1 MSAVWPAVN
10 SYVETYRS
18 GSDIFRYIARLS
30 DFAYYTFS
38 LIYIYVICKILI
50 RRFCSEQTRLANR
63 KKSALARIASIET
76 HPSLTFL
83 TFLKCL
89 SFFCYVAQF
98 ICTHPLGSINVTR
111 EPSPCHTII
120 KILLNCPCVLYG
132 LEL

>member
-63 KKSALARIASIET
+63 KKSALARIASSET

-83 TFLKCL
+83 TFQNDKELNNQSVIL
-89 SFFCYVAQF
+89 SL
-98 ICTHPLGSINVTR
+98 ILS
-111 EPSPCHTII
+111 
-120 KILLNCPCVLYG
+120 LLNVPPYALTSVINRDFAVL
-132 LEL
+132 LAI